1 MPTRSELLANGKTI
15 DEMCD
20 YIQCKSLK
28 FLSLKG
34 LYKAL
39 GKGTR
44 NKYLPAI

>member
-15 DEMCD
+15 DEMD

-39 GKGTR
+39 AKER
-44 NKYLPAI
+44 ENNI